1 MKSKKGSK
9 TEHYDTT
16 EVLKKSS
23 PIITKSDSAGLSKLS
38 WQAKKVK
45 Q

>member
-9 TEHYDTT
+9 TKHYDTT

-23 PIITKSDSAGLSKLS
+23 PIITKNDSAGLSKLS
-38 WQAKKVK
+38 WQAKKAK
-45 Q
+45 H